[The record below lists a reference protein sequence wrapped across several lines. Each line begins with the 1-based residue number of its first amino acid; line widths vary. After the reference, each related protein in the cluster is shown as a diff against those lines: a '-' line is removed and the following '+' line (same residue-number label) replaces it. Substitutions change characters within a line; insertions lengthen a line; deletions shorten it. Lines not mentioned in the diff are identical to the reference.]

1 MNIQK
6 VISRLL
12 VFFIGLPLTLAIVFF
27 FPARNHLMANIVI
40 TALCGI
46 GAFELTAMFAAKEV
60 RLNRIIAVI
69 LGMTLPAAAALQV
82 SFALDTAFIYAV
94 FLGMLYITLKTAF
107 APQSRM
113 TGTLQTFAAETALF
127 LYPGLLLSPVI
138 FLGARPDSSFALL
151 FFLSVVIINDSFAW
165 LFGIL
170 LGRGNRGMIKVSPNK
185 SIAGFAGGLL
195 SASVAGYFMISYFKG
210 YFIDQFGQFIE
221 QYGAFD
227 LSFSGIIIAFATA
240 AAATLGDL
248 AESALKRS
256 AGVKDSGR
264 LFPGRGGVLDSLDS
278 IALAAPVFYA
288 LYTLYA
294 PSAG

>member
-1 MNIQK
+1 MVNIQK
-6 VISRLL
+6 MISRLL

-27 FPARNHLMANIVI
+27 CPARGHLLANIVI
-40 TALCGI
+40 TALCGV
-46 GAFELTAMFAAKEV
+46 GAFELMTLFAAKQI
-60 RLNRIIAVI
+60 RLNRIVAVL

-82 SFALDTAFIYAV
+82 SFSLNAAFIYAV
-94 FLGMLYITLKTAF
+94 FLGALFITLKTAF
-107 APQSRM
+107 SPQPKID
-113 TGTLQTFAAETALF
+113 GILQIFAAETVMF
-127 LYPGLLLSPVI
+127 LYPGLLLVPVI

-151 FFLSVVIINDSFAW
+151 FFLLVVIINDSFAW
-165 LFGIL
+165 LFGML
-170 LGRGNRGMIKVSPNK
+170 LGRGNRGFIKVSPNK
-185 SIAGFAGGLL
+185 SIAGFAGGIL
-195 SASVAGYFMISYFKG
+195 SASIAGYFL
-210 YFIDQFGQFIE
+210 E
-221 QYGAFD
+221 QYGTFD
-227 LSFSGIIIAFATA
+227 RRFSGIIIAFATA

-288 LYTLYA
+288 LYTFCT